1 MTDLET
7 TTITISRLAPPPP
20 QPLQP
25 PLFFMPRYMWMH
37 SHPYT
42 GRVPARP
49 TCPTMNN

>member
-7 TTITISRLAPPPP
+7 TTIPASRLDPPPP
-20 QPLQP
+20 LP

-49 TCPTMNN
+49 TYPTMNN